1 MLCLRRPFWR
11 SRFCVSY
18 RYKAP
23 PTTKKAIFRRGAP
36 PHEER
41 NTGQQAAAAGFRAL
55 PNRQSTHAARQCVC
69 SPFVLVAHLIGR
81 QTSGTA
87 NKQSSCGGLCRS
99 VFQCAPPF
107 AVGIS
112 PTLEK
117 LCKDTAFFAYTQA
130 RARKKHK
137 KRKKTAF
144 CTIFLCRTCRFAR
157 KSPI

>member
-1 MLCLRRPFWR
+1 MFVFSLRRPFWR

-23 PTTKKAIFRRGAP
+23 PTTKKTIFRRGAP

-87 NKQSSCGGLCRS
+87 NKQSSGGGLCRQC
-99 VFQCAPPF
+99 VKGRAPFQMQ
-107 AVGIS
+107 
-112 PTLEK
+112 
-117 LCKDTAFFAYTQA
+117 CKGTAFFAHTQA

-144 CTIFLCRTCRFAR
+144 CTIFICRTCRFAR